1 MNNLIKAYNILKG
14 KDINTTDEIKQA
26 WDLIKGSTKQDF
38 DDFEMNG
45 PEMGITYIERAVV
58 WAKEND
64 DMQIRLEHAVMVL
77 RSHEYVITEVFH
89 DDEQSLWWAKQFKDL
104 DMADTMEFSR
114 THNKDDAWLESLIQ
128 IMVEDAKMKGRL

>member
-1 MNNLIKAYNILKG
+1 MSNLMKAYDILKG
-14 KDINTTDEIKQA
+14 KDINTADEIRRA
-26 WDLIKGSTKQDF
+26 WELIKGATKQDF

-45 PEMGITYIERAVV
+45 PEMGITYIERAVI

-77 RSHEYVITEVFH
+77 RSHESVINDTFL

-104 DMADTMEFSR
+104 EMADSMKFAR
-114 THNKDDAWLESLIQ
+114 THDKDDAWLESLIQ
-128 IMVEDAKMKGRL
+128 IMVDDADMKGRL

>member
-1 MNNLIKAYNILKG
+1 MNNLMKAYDILKG
-14 KDINTTDEIKQA
+14 KDINTVDEIKQA
-26 WDLIKGSTKQDF
+26 WDFIKGATKQDF

-58 WAKEND
+58 WAREND

-77 RSHEYVITEVFH
+77 RGHDYVITEVFH
-89 DDEQSLWWAKQFKDL
+89 NDERCLWWAKQFKDL

-128 IMVEDAKMKGRL
+128 IMVEDARMKGRL

>member
-1 MNNLIKAYNILKG
+1 MNNLVKAYDILKG
-14 KDINTTDEIKQA
+14 KDINTADEIKQA
-26 WDLIKGSTKQDF
+26 WSLIKSATKQDF

-77 RSHEYVITEVFH
+77 RSHKYVITEVFH
-89 DDEQSLWWAKQFKDL
+89 DEEQSLWWAKQFKDL
-104 DMADTMEFSR
+104 DMADTMQFSR
-114 THNKDDAWLESLIQ
+114 THSKDDAWLESLIQ
-128 IMVEDAKMKGRL
+128 IMVEDARMKGRL

>member
-1 MNNLIKAYNILKG
+1 MNNLMKAYNILKG
-14 KDINTTDEIKQA
+14 KDINTADEIKQA
-26 WDLIKGSTKQDF
+26 WDLIKSATKQDF

-77 RSHEYVITEVFH
+77 RGHKYVISEVLQ

-104 DMADTMEFSR
+104 DMADTMKFSR
-114 THNKDDAWLESLIQ
+114 THDEDDAWLESLIQ
-128 IMVEDAKMKGRL
+128 IMVEDARMKGRL

>member
-1 MNNLIKAYNILKG
+1 MNNLVKAYNILKG
-14 KDINTTDEIKQA
+14 KDINTADEIKQA
-26 WDLIKGSTKQDF
+26 WDLIKSATKQDF

-77 RSHEYVITEVFH
+77 RSHKYVITEVFH

-104 DMADTMEFSR
+104 DMSDTMKFSR
-114 THNKDDAWLESLIQ
+114 THSKDDAWLESLIQ
-128 IMVEDAKMKGRL
+128 IMVEDARMKGRL

>member
-1 MNNLIKAYNILKG
+1 MSNLMKAYNILKG
-14 KDINTTDEIKQA
+14 KDINTADEIRRA
-26 WDLIKGSTKQDF
+26 WDLIKSTTKQDF

-58 WAKEND
+58 WAREND

-77 RSHEYVITEVFH
+77 RAHDYVITEVFH
-89 DDEQSLWWAKQFKDL
+89 NDERSLWWAKQFKDL
-104 DMADTMEFSR
+104 KMADTMKFAR

-128 IMVEDAKMKGRL
+128 IMVDDASMKGQL